1 MDQGRWSAR
10 RYTIVAGR
18 VIQMTAQ
25 ATTEKN
31 IYESA
36 FRALGEKLG
45 GREASW
51 LKRLRE
57 DAMERFTQLGFPTT
71 DEEEWKYTNLASLA
85 RQGFGLV
92 LESQSPALDE
102 ENLKPFVYAEARG
115 SQLVFVDGV
124 YSREL
129 SSIEALPA
137 GVVAE
142 NLSSALLVGEHR
154 EVVRERLARYADYSA
169 SGLRALN
176 TAFISEGAFL
186 FIPAGVRV
194 EVPVHLLFLSVS
206 EASPTA
212 SFPRALIV
220 AEQGSEAT
228 VIESYATT
236 TDEPYWTN
244 AVVEIVIEEGARLE
258 HYKVQR
264 ESLRAFHTATTQV
277 ELGKDSSFDTTSIT
291 FGAAVSRH
299 DINILMQERGAE
311 CWVDGLYIVG
321 NGQHTDTHSLIDH
334 AKPYCTSHQLYKG
347 ILDGKSR
354 AVFNGKVFVHEGALQ
369 TDARQTNRNLLL
381 SNEAR
386 VDTKP
391 QLEIFA
397 DDVKCAHGATVG
409 QLEEEELFYLISRG
423 LSPELAQNLLTY
435 GFAEEVINKVKIASI
450 KEQLDEI
457 VLNRLHAKL

>member
-1 MDQGRWSAR
+1 MDQRRRSAR
-10 RYTIVAGR
+10 RHTVVAGR
-18 VIQMTAQ
+18 LIQMAAQ

-45 GREASW
+45 GREVSW

-57 DAMERFTQLGFPTT
+57 DAMERFAQLGFPTT
-71 DEEEWKYTNLASLA
+71 DEEEWKYTNLSSLA
-85 RQGFGLV
+85 RTAFSPV
-92 LESQSPALDE
+92 LESKSPALDAE
-102 ENLKPFVYAEARG
+102 QLKPFAYAEAGG
-115 SQLVFVDGV
+115 SQLVFVDGI

-129 SSIEALPA
+129 SSIEALPQ
-137 GVVAE
+137 GVVVE
-142 NLSSALLVGEHR
+142 NLSNALAGEHR
-154 EVVRERLARYADYSA
+154 EVVRERLARYADYNA
-169 SGLRALN
+169 SGLAALN

-186 FIPAGVRV
+186 FIPRGVRV
-194 EVPVHLLFLSVS
+194 ESPVHLLFLSTS
-206 EASPTA
+206 KASPTV

-228 VIESYATT
+228 VIESYASI

-244 AVVEIVIEEGARLE
+244 AVVEIVVEEGARLE

-277 ELGKDSSFDTTSIT
+277 ELGKDSSFDTTSIM
-291 FGAAVSRH
+291 FGAELSRH

-423 LSPELAQNLLTY
+423 LTPELAQNLLTY
-435 GFAEEVINKVKIASI
+435 GFAEEVINKIKIASI
-450 KEQLDEI
+450 KEQLDET